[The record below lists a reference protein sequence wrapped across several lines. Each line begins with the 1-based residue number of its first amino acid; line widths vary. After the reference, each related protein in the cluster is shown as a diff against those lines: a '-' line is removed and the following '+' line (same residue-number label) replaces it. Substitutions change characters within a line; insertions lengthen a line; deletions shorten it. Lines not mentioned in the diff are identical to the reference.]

1 METSFTFKDLLY
13 IAGFVSSY
21 VGLYIA
27 LKLDV
32 NALKNEMSRRKGYIQ
47 KVEDAHI
54 FIERR
59 KIKDTY
65 NDDMIN
71 RFERTLEHN
80 SEVVAKL
87 EKTLDRLDFRLEAQE
102 NKG

>member
-1 METSFTFKDLLY
+1 METTFTFKDIIYLTGFVSGYVALY
-13 IAGFVSSY
+13 IAMK
-21 VGLYIA
+21 I
-27 LKLDV
+27 DI
-32 NALKNEMSRRKGYIQ
+32 NALKTEMVRRKGYIQ

-65 NDDMIN
+65 NDEMIT